1 MSMED
6 IKLKRVY
13 ITQGQKF
20 EIISSL
26 SIASQSITNII
37 EYKGT
42 SGQTTGFQIN
52 SEYVN
57 IEKLTENYNRI
68 FEKCDT
74 IAERLSGWKNVID
87 KLSEDGFEIIE
98 NE

>member
-1 MSMED
+1 MKS
-6 IKLKRVY
+6 IKLKRIY

-20 EIISSL
+20 EIITSL
-26 SIASQSITNII
+26 TMGSQLITNIV
-37 EYKGT
+37 EYEGI
-42 SGQTTGFQIN
+42 SGKTIGFQID

-68 FEKCDT
+68 FEKCDS
-74 IAERLSGWKNVID
+74 IAERLSGWKNVMD